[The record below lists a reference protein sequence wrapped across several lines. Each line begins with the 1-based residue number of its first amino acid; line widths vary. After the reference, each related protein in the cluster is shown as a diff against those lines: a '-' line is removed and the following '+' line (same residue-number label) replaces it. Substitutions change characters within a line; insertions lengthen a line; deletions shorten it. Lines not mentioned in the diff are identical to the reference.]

1 MVGDVRLFS
10 SCRFLT
16 CDRVERDVPLDSDP
30 AGLPS
35 TCDIEIGR
43 GKWVDVEQK
52 EEGKAG
58 DAE

>member
-1 MVGDVRLFS
+1 MRLFS